1 MGDPVPDTRRGYRII
16 KAQMKV
22 TNPKTT
28 LTLEEKESEFKKL
41 FLMKEKQKAPER
53 KKVKELR
60 YGENFT
66 EDEVLSACNK
76 LKDGKAPGPDGLPP
90 EATKSIIR
98 NNLGYFQTLFNNSL
112 RENVFPVSWKCA
124 KLILIEK
131 PKMSPNEPNKYR
143 PICLIN
149 TIAKVYEN
157 LINSR
162 LLEEIEKRGDF
173 HEKQFGFRKDKTT
186 IDAVNLVVENA
197 RRAGGSGKWNALI

>member
-1 MGDPVPDTRRGYRII
+1 M
-16 KAQMKV
+16 
-22 TNPKTT
+22 
-28 LTLEEKESEFKKL
+28 
-41 FLMKEKQKAPER
+41 
-53 KKVKELR
+53 
-60 YGENFT
+60 
-66 EDEVLSACNK
+66 
-76 LKDGKAPGPDGLPP
+76 
-90 EATKSIIR
+90 
-98 NNLGYFQTLFNNSL
+98 FNNSL
-112 RENVFPVSWKCA
+112 RENVFLVSWKCS
-124 KLILIEK
+124 KFILIEK